1 MNLKQDLYEF
11 LKKET
16 NKNRVLNPP
25 PYPGELLLA
34 YGFKDKT
41 PLVLLTE
48 EDPLKVTQDAEFFF
62 DKVFLLTEENLNRIG
77 TVVESKDFDVL
88 ILEERN
94 LNLEIPEQKSINLE
108 IGGNISLENLLLS
121 LENGG
126 IIRRNRVYEE
136 GEYVNRGGIV
146 DIWTL
151 NNKNPLRIELE
162 GETIASL
169 RFFNPSDQ
177 LSIERTKNAVLLIKK
192 GTEKPLGEILG
203 EFFKIGSE
211 TKDFKADVKLSSTGI
226 SIPFT
231 PAFSFHRNLEHFRGE
246 LKALKDYRIFIAAGT
261 PGEIHRLRDLFDIEF
276 PEIEYLDI
284 YLSKGFIIDKAKIAV
299 FTESDIFGALR
310 ARHKIKKEEIP
321 AGVER
326 EFSRGNYI
334 VHEDFGIGR
343 FEGLQI
349 VDIDRRKRECLV
361 VEYKNRSRVLVPV
374 EKSNLLTQYISGGE
388 KEPVLSDLSKN
399 KWETK
404 KRKVK
409 KELEKYAQSL
419 LLLYAKRRVA
429 EGYSYSK
436 DNSLIRELELA
447 FPFQETTDQ
456 EEAIEKVYD
465 DMEKEKPMDR
475 LLCGEVGFGKT
486 EVALR
491 TAFKAA
497 IESKQSAVLSP
508 TTLLAEQHY
517 RTFKERLK
525 DFPVNIELLSRFTK
539 KRQKKILEKIKSGKC
554 DIVIGTHM
562 LLNKK
567 TDFKDLGVLIIDE
580 EQRFGVKQKEKIKE
594 LRTNIDILS
603 MSATPIPRTL
613 QFSLLG
619 IRDLSV
625 IQTPPLGR
633 RGVVTNVIH
642 WDEKKIKDAIL
653 RETERGGQVFFVHN
667 RVSSIESVKTKLE
680 KTVPEIRIV
689 VGHGQL
695 STEKLEK
702 RMTDFL
708 NHEYDL
714 LLSTAI
720 IESGLD
726 LPNVNTIIIDK
737 AENFGLADLHQLRGR
752 VGRSLRQ
759 GFCYLIVSKGL
770 KGRAKERISTIKTY
784 SQLGSG
790 FKISLK
796 DLEIRG
802 AGEILGKEQHGHIA
816 TIGYKLYLKILN
828 ETIKKAKGEE
838 IIEKQ
843 EAEVS
848 LQGSFYIPKNYISE
862 EEERIELYR
871 KISSA
876 GSLTEVQ
883 RIKNEIK
890 DRFGEIPLNVKRILK
905 WAKIKILA
913 EAACITKVDE
923 GIKYFSCEIQKTMG
937 RTQIEKLVST
947 IDGIKFSYKD
957 KSLTILVP
965 RDSIFEFLETFK
977 T

>member
-1 MNLKQDLYEF
+1 VKFKQDLYEF
-11 LKKET
+11 LKKEI
-16 NKNRVLNPP
+16 NKKRVLNPP
-25 PYPGELLLA
+25 PYPGELLIA
-34 YGFKDKT
+34 YGFKDKG
-41 PLVLLTE
+41 PLILLTE

-62 DKVFLLTEENLNRIG
+62 DKVFLLTEEN
-77 TVVESKDFDVL
+77 VL

-94 LNLEIPEQKSINLE
+94 LNLKIPEQKTIHLE
-108 IGGNISLENLLLS
+108 IGDNISLENLLLS
-121 LENGG
+121 LDRGG
-126 IIRRNRVYEE
+126 LVRRNRVYEE

-146 DIWTL
+146 DVWTL

-169 RFFNPSDQ
+169 RFFNPSNQ
-177 LSIERTKNAVLLIKK
+177 LSIEITKNAELSLKK
-192 GTEKPLGEILG
+192 STEKPLAEILKR
-203 EFFKIGSE
+203 FFKIGPE
-211 TKDFKADVKLSSTGI
+211 TKDFKADVKLNSTGI
-226 SIPFT
+226 SIPLT
-231 PAFSFHRNLEHFRGE
+231 PAFSFRRNLEHFRSE
-246 LKALKDYRIFIAAGT
+246 LKALKNYHIFLAAGT
-261 PGEIHRLRDLFDIEF
+261 PGEIYRLRDLFDVKF

-284 YLSKGFIIDKAKIAV
+284 YLSKGFIIDKIKIAV

-321 AGVER
+321 AGAER

-419 LLLYAKRRVA
+419 LLLYAKRRISK
-429 EGYSYSK
+429 GYSYSK
-436 DNSLIRELELA
+436 NNSLIRELELA

-497 IESKQSAVLSP
+497 IESRQSAILSP

-539 KRQKKILEKIKSGKC
+539 KREKKILEKIKSGKC

-567 TDFKDLGVLIIDE
+567 IDFKDLGVLIIDE

-594 LRTNIDILS
+594 LRTNIDVLS

-619 IRDLSV
+619 IRDLST
-625 IQTPPLGR
+625 IQTPPHGR
-633 RGVVTNVIH
+633 RGVITNIIH

-680 KTVPEIRIV
+680 KIIPGIRIV

-784 SQLGSG
+784 SELGSG

-802 AGEILGKEQHGHIA
+802 AGEILGREQHGHIA

-828 ETIKKAKGEE
+828 EAIKKAKGEE

-862 EEERIELYR
+862 EEERIELYI

-876 GSLTEVQ
+876 ETSGEVE
-883 RIKNEIK
+883 RIEREIK

-913 EAACITKVDE
+913 EASEITKIDE
-923 GIKYFSCEIQKTMG
+923 GIKYFSLETKKPLS
-937 RTQIEKLVST
+937 RPKIEKLIST
-947 IDGIKFSYKD
+947 IEGLKFSHKD
-957 KSLTILVP
+957 KILTILVP
-965 RDSIFEFLETFK
+965 RDSIFEFLK
-977 T
+977 ILKI